1 MSDAHRIAVA
11 AARGAA
17 AAVEASRGRLNDLN
31 VYPVPDGDT
40 GSNLAD
46 TARELADG
54 LAEAAADGP
63 AAVAIAA
70 KRAVLMG
77 ASGNSGAIL
86 SQIVGGFADVA
97 GAADEI
103 DSHVLARALRSAT
116 TAAYRPVQQPIE
128 GTMLTV
134 IREMAEAAERL
145 AGDDLDARHRRGA
158 RGGRR
163 QRRPA
168 RRGCWPSCATPAWST
183 RALPGSWSSAGGRS
197 RACAAS
203 TSRRRSRRSSAR
215 SASRPCTRRSRS
227 TATARPSCSR
237 ATTSTATG
245 WRDSC
250 SRWATACSS
259 SARRR
264 CAGCTCTPTTPG
276 AALTRAVEMGS
287 LDRVAIANMH
297 EQTRQREERLSA
309 APTLV
314 ALPGGRADEG
324 GLTAENTAVVL
335 DSTAD
340 LPHPEREHANWR
352 MVPLTVRFGDEQF
365 EDWRGIEPAEFYRRL
380 RNGGPHPQTAA
391 PPPGAYLRMFEE
403 LSDYAHIIVLPV
415 SSKVSG
421 SVQAARIAAEDPAA
435 GGRVTV
441 LDGLTV
447 SVGTAMLA
455 DGVQR
460 LLEAGTT
467 LDEVTAWVESARDR
481 LRLVIYVD
489 TLEYLRRGG
498 RISRTRELAGNVV
511 GLRPLL
517 TLRDGELALYR
528 RVVGGRRR
536 ALREFD
542 RFLCE
547 HAPAGRARC
556 GSRSPTAPI
565 PTGPRESR
573 RPCGGC
579 DRRPGSSGCPSSAR
593 SSGRTGGPAR
603 SACWCWRSV
612 EQPVRGRARARR
624 RLPAS
629 RARLRPSRTWP
640 PRRPTGGRWG
650 RRSRR
655 CARGRS

>member
-46 TARELADG
+46 TARELAAS
-54 LAEAAADGP
+54 LADATADTP
-63 AAVAIAA
+63 AAVATAA

-97 GAADEI
+97 GAAGEI

-116 TAAYRPVQQPIE
+116 DAAYRPVQQPIE

-134 IREMAEAAERL
+134 IREMAEAAEEHAGGELDDVIDAVL
-145 AGDDLDARHRRGA
+145 AAGAESVARTQGMLDVLRDAGVVDAGAAGLVEFCRGAVAGA
-158 RGGRR
+158 RGE
-163 QRRPA
+163 QIQAPLEALERPLSFEA
-168 RRGCWPSCATPAWST
+168 VHQEESEFRYC
-183 RALPGSWSSAGGRS
+183 
-197 RACAAS
+197 
-203 TSRRRSRRSSAR
+203 TSFLLE
-215 SASRPCTRRSRS
+215 
-227 TATARPSCSR
+227 
-237 ATTSTATG
+237 G
-245 WRDSC
+245 EEIDRDRLEAELLAMGDC
-250 SRWATACSS
+250 LLVVGEAPMCRVHLHTDD
-259 SARRR
+259 
-264 CAGCTCTPTTPG
+264 PG
-276 AALTRAVEMGS
+276 AALSRAVAMGS

-297 EQTRQREERLSA
+297 EQTRRREERLSA
-309 APTLV
+309 GPTLV
-314 ALPGGRADEG
+314 ALPGGRAAEG
-324 GLTAENTAVVL
+324 GLTAENTAIVL

-340 LPHPEREHANWR
+340 VAHPEREHANWR
-352 MVPLTVRFGDEQF
+352 MVPLTVRFGEEQF
-365 EDWRGIEPAEFYRRL
+365 EDYREIEPAEFYRRL

-391 PPPGAYLRMFEE
+391 PAPGAYLRMFED
-403 LSDYAHIIVLPV
+403 LSDYAHVIVLPV

-467 LDEVTAWVESARDR
+467 LEEVTDWVESARER

-498 RISRTRELAGNVV
+498 RISRTGELAGNAI

-542 RFLCE
+542 RFLCDNS
-547 HAPAGRARC
+547 APDG
-556 GSRSPTAPI
+556 
-565 PTGPRESR
+565 E
-573 RPCGGC
+573 
-579 DRRPGSSGCPSSAR
+579 
-593 SSGRTGGPAR
+593 
-603 SACWCWRSV
+603 
-612 EQPVRGRARARR
+612 VRVALAHGADPDGAEGLAAAVR
-624 RLPAS
+624 
-629 RARLRPSRTWP
+629 RLRPQARIERVSELGAVVGTH
-640 PRRPTGGRWG
+640 GGPGTLGLLVLAER
-650 RRSRR
+650 
-655 CARGRS
+655 

>member
-40 GSNLAD
+40 RSNLAD
-46 TARELADG
+46 TARELAAG
-54 LAEAAADGP
+54 LADATADTP
-63 AAVAIAA
+63 AAVATAA

-97 GAADEI
+97 GAAGEI
-103 DSHVLARALRSAT
+103 DSHVLARALRSAAD
-116 TAAYRPVQQPIE
+116 AAYRPVQQPIE

-145 AGDDLDARHRRGA
+145 AGGGLDEVVDAVLAAGGESVARTQGMLDVLRDAGVVDAGAAGLVEFCRGAVAGA
-158 RGGRR
+158 RGE
-163 QRRPA
+163 QIQAPLEALERPLSFEA
-168 RRGCWPSCATPAWST
+168 VHQEESQFRYC
-183 RALPGSWSSAGGRS
+183 
-197 RACAAS
+197 
-203 TSRRRSRRSSAR
+203 TSFLVE
-215 SASRPCTRRSRS
+215 
-227 TATARPSCSR
+227 
-237 ATTSTATG
+237 G
-245 WRDSC
+245 EDIDRDRLEAELLAMGDC
-250 SRWATACSS
+250 LLVVGEAPMCRVHVHTDD
-259 SARRR
+259 
-264 CAGCTCTPTTPG
+264 PG
-276 AALTRAVEMGS
+276 AALTRAVAMGS
-287 LDRVAIANMH
+287 LDRVAIANMQ
-297 EQTRQREERLSA
+297 EQTRRREERLSA
-309 APTLV
+309 GPTLV

-324 GLTAENTAVVL
+324 GLTAENTAIVL

-340 LPHPEREHANWR
+340 VAHPEQEHANWR
-352 MVPLTVRFGDEQF
+352 MVPLTVRFGEEQF
-365 EDWRGIEPAEFYRRL
+365 EEYREIEPAEFYRRL

-391 PPPGAYLRMFEE
+391 PSPGAYLRMYEK
-403 LSDYAHIIVLPV
+403 LSEYAHVIVLPV

-441 LDGLTV
+441 LDGRTV

-460 LLEAGTT
+460 LLEDGTT
-467 LDEVTAWVESARDR
+467 LEEVTAWVESARER

-498 RISRTRELAGNVV
+498 RISRRGELAGNAI

-542 RFLCE
+542 RFLCQNS
-547 HAPAGRARC
+547 APDG
-556 GSRSPTAPI
+556 
-565 PTGPRESR
+565 E
-573 RPCGGC
+573 
-579 DRRPGSSGCPSSAR
+579 
-593 SSGRTGGPAR
+593 
-603 SACWCWRSV
+603 
-612 EQPVRGRARARR
+612 VRVALAHGADPDGAEGLAAAVR
-624 RLPAS
+624 
-629 RARLRPSRTWP
+629 RLRPQARIERVSELGAVVGTH
-640 PRRPTGGRWG
+640 GGPG
-650 RRSRR
+650 TLGLLVL
-655 CARGRS
+655 AEP

>member
-40 GSNLAD
+40 GSNLSETAHELAAGLADATAD
-46 TARELADG
+46 T
-54 LAEAAADGP
+54 P
-63 AAVAIAA
+63 AAVATAA

-97 GAADEI
+97 GAAGEI
-103 DSHVLARALRSAT
+103 DSHVLARALRSAAD
-116 TAAYRPVQQPIE
+116 AAYRPVQQPIE

-145 AGDDLDARHRRGA
+145 AGGGLDEVVDAVLAAGGESVARTQGMLDVLRDAGVVDAGAAGLVEFCRGAVAGA
-158 RGGRR
+158 RGE
-163 QRRPA
+163 QIQAPLEALERPLSFEA
-168 RRGCWPSCATPAWST
+168 VHQEESEFRYC
-183 RALPGSWSSAGGRS
+183 
-197 RACAAS
+197 
-203 TSRRRSRRSSAR
+203 TSFLLE
-215 SASRPCTRRSRS
+215 
-227 TATARPSCSR
+227 
-237 ATTSTATG
+237 G
-245 WRDSC
+245 EDIDRDRLEAELLAMGDC
-250 SRWATACSS
+250 LLVVGEAPMCRVHVHTDD
-259 SARRR
+259 
-264 CAGCTCTPTTPG
+264 PG
-276 AALTRAVEMGS
+276 AALTRAVAMGS
-287 LDRVAIANMH
+287 LDRVAIANMQ
-297 EQTRQREERLSA
+297 EQTRRREERLSA
-309 APTLV
+309 GPTLV

-324 GLTAENTAVVL
+324 GLTAENTAIVL

-340 LPHPEREHANWR
+340 VAHPEQEHANWR
-352 MVPLTVRFGDEQF
+352 MVPLTVRFGEEQF
-365 EDWRGIEPAEFYRRL
+365 EDYREIEPAEFYRRL

-391 PPPGAYLRMFEE
+391 PSPGAYLRMYEK
-403 LSDYAHIIVLPV
+403 LSEYAHVIVLPV

-441 LDGLTV
+441 LDGRTV

-460 LLEAGTT
+460 LLEDGTT
-467 LDEVTAWVESARDR
+467 LEEVTAWVESARER

-498 RISRTRELAGNVV
+498 RISRRGELAGNAI

-542 RFLCE
+542 RFLCQNS
-547 HAPAGRARC
+547 APDG
-556 GSRSPTAPI
+556 
-565 PTGPRESR
+565 E
-573 RPCGGC
+573 
-579 DRRPGSSGCPSSAR
+579 
-593 SSGRTGGPAR
+593 
-603 SACWCWRSV
+603 
-612 EQPVRGRARARR
+612 VRVALAHGADPDGAEGLAAAVR
-624 RLPAS
+624 
-629 RARLRPSRTWP
+629 RLRPQARIERVSELGAVVGTH
-640 PRRPTGGRWG
+640 GGPG
-650 RRSRR
+650 TLGLLVL
-655 CARGRS
+655 AEP

>member
-46 TARELADG
+46 TARELATG
-54 LAEAAADGP
+54 LEAATAEGP
-63 AAVAIAA
+63 AAVAAAA

-97 GAADEI
+97 GAAGEI

-116 TAAYRPVQQPIE
+116 DAAYRPVQQPIE

-134 IREMAEAAERL
+134 IREMAETAERL
-145 AGDDLDARHRRGA
+145 AGDDLDAALDAVLEAGADSVARTQGMLAVLRDAGVVDAGAAGLVEFCRGAVAGA
-158 RGGRR
+158 RGEHI
-163 QRRPA
+163 QAPLEALERPLSFEA
-168 RRGCWPSCATPAWST
+168 VHQEESLFRYC
-183 RALPGSWSSAGGRS
+183 
-197 RACAAS
+197 
-203 TSRRRSRRSSAR
+203 TSFLLE
-215 SASRPCTRRSRS
+215 
-227 TATARPSCSR
+227 
-237 ATTSTATG
+237 G
-245 WRDSC
+245 DEIDRDRLESELLTMGDC
-250 SRWATACSS
+250 LLVVGEAPMCRVHLHTDD
-259 SARRR
+259 
-264 CAGCTCTPTTPG
+264 PG
-276 AALTRAVEMGS
+276 AALSRAVAMGS

-309 APTLV
+309 GPTLV
-314 ALPGGRADEG
+314 ALPGGRADAG
-324 GLTAENTAVVL
+324 GLTAENTAIVL

-365 EDWRGIEPAEFYRRL
+365 EDWREIEPEEFYRRL
-380 RNGGPHPQTAA
+380 RNGDPHPQTAA
-391 PPPGAYLRMFEE
+391 PSPGAYLRAFEA

-415 SSKVSG
+415 SSRVSG
-421 SVQAARIAAEDPAA
+421 SVQAARIAADDPAA

-447 SVGTAMLA
+447 SVGTVMLA
-455 DGVQR
+455 EGVQR

-467 LDEVTAWVESARDR
+467 VEEVTEWVESARER

-498 RISRTRELAGNVV
+498 RISRTIELAGNVV

-528 RVVGGRRR
+528 RVLGGRRR

-542 RFLCE
+542 RFLCDNAPPDADVRVALA
-547 HAPAGRARC
+547 HGADPAGAE
-556 GSRSPTAPI
+556 GVA
-565 PTGPRESR
+565 E
-573 RPCGGC
+573 
-579 DRRPGSSGCPSSAR
+579 A
-593 SSGRTGGPAR
+593 
-603 SACWCWRSV
+603 
-612 EQPVRGRARARR
+612 VR
-624 RLPAS
+624 
-629 RARLRPSRTWP
+629 RLRPRARIERVSELGAVVGTH
-640 PRRPTGGRWG
+640 GGPGTLGLRVLAE
-650 RRSRR
+650 R
-655 CARGRS
+655 

>member
-1 MSDAHRIAVA
+1 MSDAHRIVVA

-46 TARELADG
+46 TARELATG
-54 LAEAAADGP
+54 LADATADTP
-63 AAVAIAA
+63 AAVAAAA

-97 GAADEI
+97 GAAEEI

-116 TAAYRPVQQPIE
+116 DAAYRPVQQPIE

-134 IREMAEAAERL
+134 IREMAEAAEGL
-145 AGDDLDARHRRGA
+145 AGGDLDAVIDAVLEAGAEGVARTQEMLDVLRDAGVVDAGAAGLVEFCRGAVAGA
-158 RGGRR
+158 RGEHI
-163 QRRPA
+163 QAPLEALERPLSFEA
-168 RRGCWPSCATPAWST
+168 VHQEESEFRYC
-183 RALPGSWSSAGGRS
+183 
-197 RACAAS
+197 
-203 TSRRRSRRSSAR
+203 TSFLLEGDAID
-215 SASRPCTRRSRS
+215 
-227 TATARPSCSR
+227 
-237 ATTSTATG
+237 
-245 WRDSC
+245 RDQLEAQLLEMGDC
-250 SRWATACSS
+250 LLVVGEAPMCRVHLHTDD
-259 SARRR
+259 
-264 CAGCTCTPTTPG
+264 PG
-276 AALTRAVEMGS
+276 AALSRAVAMGS

-297 EQTRQREERLSA
+297 EQTRQREERLTA

-324 GLTAENTAVVL
+324 GLTAENTAIVL

-340 LPHPEREHANWR
+340 VAHPEREHANWR

-365 EDWRGIEPAEFYRRL
+365 EDYREIEPAEFYRRL

-391 PPPGAYLRMFEE
+391 PSPGAYLRMFEA

-421 SVQAARIAAEDPAA
+421 SVQAARIAAEDPSA

-460 LLEAGTT
+460 MLEAGTT
-467 LDEVTAWVESARDR
+467 LEEVTAWVESARDR

-498 RISRTRELAGNVV
+498 RISRMRKLAGNAV

-542 RFLCE
+542 RFLCDNA
-547 HAPAGRARC
+547 APDA
-556 GSRSPTAPI
+556 
-565 PTGPRESR
+565 E
-573 RPCGGC
+573 
-579 DRRPGSSGCPSSAR
+579 
-593 SSGRTGGPAR
+593 
-603 SACWCWRSV
+603 
-612 EQPVRGRARARR
+612 VRVALAHGADPDGVDGVAAAVR
-624 RLPAS
+624 
-629 RARLRPSRTWP
+629 RLRPQARIERVSELGAVVGTH
-640 PRRPTGGRWG
+640 GGPGTLGLLVLAER
-650 RRSRR
+650 
-655 CARGRS
+655 

>member
-40 GSNLAD
+40 GSNLSE
-46 TARELADG
+46 TAHELAAG
-54 LAEAAADGP
+54 LADATAETP
-63 AAVAIAA
+63 AAVATAA

-97 GAADEI
+97 GAAGEI
-103 DSHVLARALRSAT
+103 DSHVLARALRSAAD
-116 TAAYRPVQQPIE
+116 AAYRPVQQPIE

-145 AGDDLDARHRRGA
+145 AGGGLDEVVDAVLAAGGESVARTQGMLDVLRDAGVVDAGAAGLVEFCRGAVAGA
-158 RGGRR
+158 RGE
-163 QRRPA
+163 QIQAPLEALERPLSFEA
-168 RRGCWPSCATPAWST
+168 VHQEESQFRYC
-183 RALPGSWSSAGGRS
+183 
-197 RACAAS
+197 
-203 TSRRRSRRSSAR
+203 TSFLVE
-215 SASRPCTRRSRS
+215 
-227 TATARPSCSR
+227 
-237 ATTSTATG
+237 G
-245 WRDSC
+245 EDIDRDRLEAELLAMGDC
-250 SRWATACSS
+250 LLVVGEAPMCRVHVHTDD
-259 SARRR
+259 
-264 CAGCTCTPTTPG
+264 PG
-276 AALTRAVEMGS
+276 AALTRAVAMGS
-287 LDRVAIANMH
+287 LDRVAIANMQ
-297 EQTRQREERLSA
+297 EQTRRREERLSA
-309 APTLV
+309 GPTLV

-324 GLTAENTAVVL
+324 GLTAENTAIVL

-340 LPHPEREHANWR
+340 VAHPEQEHANWR
-352 MVPLTVRFGDEQF
+352 MVPLTVRFGEEQF
-365 EDWRGIEPAEFYRRL
+365 EDYREIEPAEFYRRL

-391 PPPGAYLRMFEE
+391 PSPGAYLRMYEK
-403 LSDYAHIIVLPV
+403 LSEYAHVIVLPV

-441 LDGLTV
+441 LDGRTV

-460 LLEAGTT
+460 LLEDGTT
-467 LDEVTAWVESARDR
+467 LEEVTAWVESARER

-498 RISRTRELAGNVV
+498 RISRRGELAGNAI

-542 RFLCE
+542 RFLCQNS
-547 HAPAGRARC
+547 APDG
-556 GSRSPTAPI
+556 
-565 PTGPRESR
+565 E
-573 RPCGGC
+573 
-579 DRRPGSSGCPSSAR
+579 
-593 SSGRTGGPAR
+593 
-603 SACWCWRSV
+603 
-612 EQPVRGRARARR
+612 VRVALAHGADPDGAEGLAAAVR
-624 RLPAS
+624 
-629 RARLRPSRTWP
+629 RLRPQARIERVSELGAVVGTH
-640 PRRPTGGRWG
+640 GGPG
-650 RRSRR
+650 TLGLLVL
-655 CARGRS
+655 AEP

>member
-46 TARELADG
+46 TARELATG
-54 LAEAAADGP
+54 LAEATADGP
-63 AAVAIAA
+63 AAVATAA
-70 KRAVLMG
+70 KRSVLMG

-97 GAADEI
+97 GAAGEI

-145 AGDDLDARHRRGA
+145 AGDDLDGVIDAVLEAGTESVARTQGMLAVLRDAGVVDAGAAGLVEFCRGAVAGA
-158 RGGRR
+158 RGEHI
-163 QRRPA
+163 QAPLEAIERPLSFEA
-168 RRGCWPSCATPAWST
+168 VHQAESQYRYC
-183 RALPGSWSSAGGRS
+183 
-197 RACAAS
+197 
-203 TSRRRSRRSSAR
+203 TSFLLE
-215 SASRPCTRRSRS
+215 
-227 TATARPSCSR
+227 
-237 ATTSTATG
+237 G
-245 WRDSC
+245 DDIDRDRLEGQLLEMGDC
-250 SRWATACSS
+250 LLVVGEAPMCRVHLHTDD
-259 SARRR
+259 
-264 CAGCTCTPTTPG
+264 PG
-276 AALTRAVEMGS
+276 AALTRAVAMGS
-287 LDRVAIANMH
+287 LDRVAIANMQ
-297 EQTRQREERLSA
+297 EQTRQREERLTA

-340 LPHPEREHANWR
+340 LPDPEREHANWR

-391 PPPGAYLRMFEE
+391 PSPGAYLRMFEA
-403 LSDYAHIIVLPV
+403 LSDYAHVIVLPV

-467 LDEVTAWVESARDR
+467 LEEVTAWVESARER

-547 HAPAGRARC
+547 HA
-556 GSRSPTAPI
+556 APDADVRVALAHAAD
-565 PTGPRESR
+565 PDGAE
-573 RPCGGC
+573 GV
-579 DRRPGSSGCPSSAR
+579 A
-593 SSGRTGGPAR
+593 A
-603 SACWCWRSV
+603 SV
-612 EQPVRGRARARR
+612 R
-624 RLPAS
+624 
-629 RARLRPSRTWP
+629 RLRPQARIERVSELGAVVGTH
-640 PRRPTGGRWG
+640 GGPGTLGLLVLAER
-650 RRSRR
+650 
-655 CARGRS
+655 

>member
-46 TARELADG
+46 TARELATG
-54 LAEAAADGP
+54 LAEATADGP
-63 AAVAIAA
+63 AAVATAA

-134 IREMAEAAERL
+134 IREMAEAAEGL
-145 AGDDLDARHRRGA
+145 AGADLDGVIDAVLEAGADSVARTQGMLAVLRDAGVVDAGAAGLVEFCRGA
-158 RGGRR
+158 VAGVRGEHI
-163 QRRPA
+163 QAPLEAIERPLSFEA
-168 RRGCWPSCATPAWST
+168 VHQEESQYRYC
-183 RALPGSWSSAGGRS
+183 
-197 RACAAS
+197 
-203 TSRRRSRRSSAR
+203 TSFLLE
-215 SASRPCTRRSRS
+215 
-227 TATARPSCSR
+227 
-237 ATTSTATG
+237 G
-245 WRDSC
+245 DDIDRDRLEGQLLAMGDC
-250 SRWATACSS
+250 LLVVGEAPMCRVHLHTDD
-259 SARRR
+259 
-264 CAGCTCTPTTPG
+264 PG

-314 ALPGGRADEG
+314 ALPGGRTDEG

-403 LSDYAHIIVLPV
+403 LSDYAHIIVLPI

-547 HAPAGRARC
+547 HAPPDAEVRVALAHGADPD
-556 GSRSPTAPI
+556 GAE
-565 PTGPRESR
+565 GV
-573 RPCGGC
+573 
-579 DRRPGSSGCPSSAR
+579 A
-593 SSGRTGGPAR
+593 A
-603 SACWCWRSV
+603 SV
-612 EQPVRGRARARR
+612 R
-624 RLPAS
+624 
-629 RARLRPSRTWP
+629 RLRPQARIERVSELGAVVGTH
-640 PRRPTGGRWG
+640 GGPGTLGLLVLAER
-650 RRSRR
+650 
-655 CARGRS
+655 

>member
-46 TARELADG
+46 TARELATG
-54 LAEAAADGP
+54 LAETTAAGP
-63 AAVAIAA
+63 AAVAAAA

-103 DSHVLARALRSAT
+103 DSDVLARALRSAT
-116 TAAYRPVQQPIE
+116 DAAYRPVQLPIE

-145 AGDDLDARHRRGA
+145 AGDDLDGVIDAVLEAGTASVARTQGMLAVLRDAGVVDAGAAGLVEFCRGA
-158 RGGRR
+158 VAGVRGEHI
-163 QRRPA
+163 QAPLEAIERPLSFEA
-168 RRGCWPSCATPAWST
+168 VHQEESQYRYC
-183 RALPGSWSSAGGRS
+183 
-197 RACAAS
+197 
-203 TSRRRSRRSSAR
+203 TSFLLE
-215 SASRPCTRRSRS
+215 
-227 TATARPSCSR
+227 
-237 ATTSTATG
+237 G
-245 WRDSC
+245 DEIDRDRLEGELLEMGDC
-250 SRWATACSS
+250 LLVVGEAPMCRVHLHTDD
-259 SARRR
+259 
-264 CAGCTCTPTTPG
+264 PG
-276 AALTRAVEMGS
+276 AALTRAVAMGS
-287 LDRVAIANMH
+287 LDRVAIANMQ
-297 EQTRQREERLSA
+297 EQTRQREERLTA
-309 APTLV
+309 APALV

-365 EDWRGIEPAEFYRRL
+365 EDWRGIQPEEFYRRL

-391 PPPGAYLRMFEE
+391 PSPGAYLRMFEA

-421 SVQAARIAAEDPAA
+421 SVQAARIAADDPAT

-467 LDEVTAWVESARDR
+467 LEDVTAWVESARER

-498 RISRTRELAGNVV
+498 RISRTRELAGNAV

-517 TLRDGELALYR
+517 TLRDGELAVYR

-547 HAPAGRARC
+547 HAPPDADVRVALAHGADPD
-556 GSRSPTAPI
+556 GAE
-565 PTGPRESR
+565 GVAES
-573 RPCGGC
+573 
-579 DRRPGSSGCPSSAR
+579 
-593 SSGRTGGPAR
+593 
-603 SACWCWRSV
+603 
-612 EQPVRGRARARR
+612 VR
-624 RLPAS
+624 
-629 RARLRPSRTWP
+629 RLRPQARIERVSELGAVVGTH
-640 PRRPTGGRWG
+640 GGPGTLGLLVLAER
-650 RRSRR
+650 
-655 CARGRS
+655 